1 MWQKV
6 GLFLIVLSTLIVVM
20 TSYLSSLSRLRE
32 YAIMRALGATGKDI
46 SHIFLWQN
54 AFLVLCGTAAGTLL
68 GIGAYTLLA
77 HALASTTALSLPLF
91 PFHRS
96 WESSLLPR
104 WQQPFY

>member
-1 MWQKV
+1 MLVFPSQSIVQLFNLMGCGERMWQKV

-54 AFLVLCGTAAGTLL
+54 AFPRPFAAPLQAPFRNRGL
-68 GIGAYTLLA
+68 Y
-77 HALASTTALSLPLF
+77 LS
-91 PFHRS
+91 
-96 WESSLLPR
+96 
-104 WQQPFY
+104 